1 MIFAR
6 VVVADLWYKER
17 SDWVASLRRC
27 PPTETSLI
35 DFAVSNLLNH
45 FLENN
50 SPLLCEFQ
58 TSKDP
63 PHSKFFQKAALVWLY
78 SCAAQDWKEREKN
91 PSRFS
96 FFGGFS
102 YNFIHFTLQSKTF
115 SISSTCRLQLLTLA
129 LPRSLSQH
137 RSPSPLRMLP
147 VEANTN
153 WAKFKIRMVVLT
165 LYPKLLQR
173 WRSGG
178 LFLVDRVHLH
188 WPQIWVTRLQFQN
201 EHRATPTVNSTF
213 STGILNIYISTCS
226 Q

>member
-165 LYPKLLQR
+165 LYSKASSNVTFRRPLPC
-173 WRSGG
+173 RSRAFT
-178 LFLVDRVHLH
+178 LAPDLSNSFTISKWASRNANCKQHFLHGNFEHLH
-188 WPQIWVTRLQFQN
+188 
-201 EHRATPTVNSTF
+201 
-213 STGILNIYISTCS
+213 
-226 Q
+226 